1 MCIIVILK
9 HSAVRHLWFID
20 LLYKCLVTY
29 ESLHYYSFIFTTYIP
44 EKFKENL
51 NLEMFIS
58 NYFYTIINV
67 LGHDIVNNILEN
79 NWPLIKKVI
88 MDYLF
93 VYNSDFK
100 KICSYNLFAT
110 LTWKINIQKW

>member
-1 MCIIVILK
+1 
-9 HSAVRHLWFID
+9 
-20 LLYKCLVTY
+20 
-29 ESLHYYSFIFTTYIP
+29 
-44 EKFKENL
+44 
-51 NLEMFIS
+51 MFIS

-93 VYNSDFK
+93 VYNSDF
-100 KICSYNLFAT
+100 
-110 LTWKINIQKW
+110 